1 MGEAEQAV
9 QLVLEVMHWVQFE
22 SQGVHVVPTR
32 KYPDEQALVQVLD
45 AVLKIEKEE
54 MVEL

>member
-1 MGEAEQAV
+1 M
-9 QLVLEVMHWVQFE
+9 QFE